1 MNRSSSRFP
10 LPFYLSIITQF
21 LTAMTFY
28 MITPVLTMYLDSIG
42 GSLSFAGFISGL
54 YAYTALI
61 SRPLS
66 GLAADRF
73 SPRKIAIGCYILQ
86 GISVI
91 GCGMTTSAALFCVF
105 RVLTGLASGFAG
117 TALMA
122 YTCQFIPQKR
132 TGEGMSYMGLGRVLA
147 SAVGPAVGS
156 FMSAYF
162 GYWTIF
168 LIAGGGTIVASLMIL
183 AMPAS
188 QGDARTAVEKHSVRL
203 SDMVAPNV
211 IPIACLAGL
220 FSYTTGSIS
229 NYLLPFAQSQGI
241 SGAALYFTMFA
252 VAAFVLRLFSG
263 RIADLYGLPVVLITG
278 FLCSCIGVLMI
289 GTARSLTPILLATL
303 FLAFGQGGAQP
314 AIQAECIRILGPQ
327 RRGVAISTY
336 YLLLDLVEGL
346 APTIG
351 GRVSELY
358 SYRHIFHICA
368 ALLAAGMI
376 LYSVALSAKALGNRK
391 TRLGK

>member
-1 MNRSSSRFP
+1 MNNNPGKFT
-10 LPFYLSIITQF
+10 LPFYLSIATQF

-42 GSLSFAGFISGL
+42 ISLTFAGFISGL
-54 YAYTALI
+54 YTYTALV

-66 GLAADRF
+66 GFIADRF
-73 SPRKIAIGCYILQ
+73 SPKKIAIMFYILQ
-86 GISVI
+86 GASVI
-91 GCGMTTSAALFCVF
+91 GCGITTSAALFCVF
-105 RVLTGLASGFAG
+105 RILTGLSSGFAS

-122 YTCQFIPQKR
+122 YTCQFIPQQR

-156 FMSAYF
+156 FMSSYF

-168 LIAGGGTIVASLMIL
+168 MIAGGGTIVAASIIL
-183 AMPAS
+183 AMPGG
-188 QGDARTAVEKHSVRL
+188 QVDATAPINEKRSFRL
-203 SDMVAPNV
+203 SDLVAPNV

-229 NYLLPFAQSQGI
+229 NYLLPFAQSHNI
-241 SGAALYFTMFA
+241 AGAAMYFTLFA

-263 RIADLYGLPVVLITG
+263 KIADKYGLPVVLITG
-278 FLCSCIGVLMI
+278 FLCASIGVLLI
-289 GTARSLTPILLATL
+289 GSARSLPPILLSTV

-327 RRGVAISTY
+327 KRGVAISTY

-351 GRVSELY
+351 GKVSEMY
-358 SYRHIFHICA
+358 SYSAIFYICA
-368 ALLAAGMI
+368 ALLATGLI
-376 LYSVALSAKALGNRK
+376 LYSASLAVNSLRNRRK
-391 TRLGK
+391 